1 MPAIPFLRA
10 KAAADRPIGIIDIG
24 FRTCDCTIA
33 DKTRYSE
40 RGSQTTESGIA
51 KAEMI
56 FMGDAVYPGGNDY
69 SVPDKAGVD
78 TIAVGSID
86 ETRRA
91 IEAIIYCLG

>member
-1 MPAIPFLRA
+1 
-10 KAAADRPIGIIDIG
+10 
-24 FRTCDCTIA
+24 
-33 DKTRYSE
+33 
-40 RGSQTTESGIA
+40 
-51 KAEMI
+51 MI